1 MDAKGPVV
9 RQGRLLTPL
18 DMTNCQYLTPWDENG
33 LSLEYYRKGLKLI
46 SFLMQCCYQ
55 YKAQDFDVGDMILSC
70 ILYVESSF
78 WLNIE

>member
-33 LSLEYYRKGLKLI
+33 LSLEYYRKGLKVKVLPYL
-46 SFLMQCCYQ
+46 F
-55 YKAQDFDVGDMILSC
+55 
-70 ILYVESSF
+70 
-78 WLNIE
+78 